1 MQHAPV
7 RQPSVSPARL
17 LLLALA
23 TVDLVWFY
31 LQQVPPGI
39 RLAAYERGQERM
51 PFQGRLL
58 LEPLFCWA
66 HDSAAIGYVSHALL
80 AVPWILTRPVSPEGV
95 VQACL
100 DLLAVAVAGLVAAA
114 LYRKGSS
121 TGRCAPLVY
130 PLVLLMS
137 LLMYAAVTS
146 HAYRFVYDLPQM
158 ALFSVGLLL
167 IYDRRFALFAVCFLL
182 ATLNKETSIVL
193 LANLLLAERAR
204 GYRLLPA
211 LRLALPL
218 AAFWVGW
225 QFCLQHHYALNASAR
240 DPRFLMNLVVLL
252 TPAFWPQL
260 GSVFAFL
267 LPLILAH
274 RRRIKDP
281 VLASWLATLP
291 LWGVLMLFCGLL
303 LETRVF
309 GELIPYMAACAV
321 LIGEDLLLRGPETR
335 QAGYEHLPEPEQ
347 AFSVLAGEHVSAVP
361 HGVAQRTFSSSS
373 TTTSSRT
380 EPMPPVP

>member
-1 MQHAPV
+1 MRNVPV
-7 RQPSVSPARL
+7 RQPSVSPVRF

-31 LQQVPPGI
+31 LQQILPGI

-51 PFQGRLL
+51 PFQGRFL
-58 LEPLFCWA
+58 LEPLFRWA

-100 DLLAVAVAGLVAAA
+100 DLLAVAVAGLAAAA
-114 LYRKGSS
+114 LYRRGSPS
-121 TGRCAPLVY
+121 GRCAVLVY

-137 LLMYAAVTS
+137 LLMFAAVTS

-167 IYDRRFALFAVCFLL
+167 IYDRRSPLFAVCFIL

-193 LANLLLAERAR
+193 LANFLLAERAR
-204 GYRLLPA
+204 GHRLLPA
-211 LRLALPL
+211 FRLALPL
-218 AAFWVGW
+218 AAFWVGC
-225 QFCLQHHYALNASAR
+225 QFWLRHHYALNASAR

-260 GSVFAFL
+260 ASIFAFL
-267 LPLILAH
+267 LPLILSH
-274 RRRIKDP
+274 RRRLKDP

-291 LWGVLMLFCGLL
+291 IWGVLMLFCGLL

-321 LIGEDLLLRGPETR
+321 LIGEDLLLRDAKTG
-335 QAGYEHLPEPEQ
+335 QSGYEHSPEPEQ
-347 AFSVLAGEHVSAVP
+347 AFSVLAGKHVHAVP
-361 HGVAQRTFSSSS
+361 HEVAQRTLSRSS
-373 TTTSSRT
+373 TTTSNKT
-380 EPMPPVP
+380 EPIPPVP